1 MQLSALG
8 DVADFIN
15 GAAFKPTD
23 WEEEGRRI
31 IRIQNLND
39 PRKPFNRTTREVPA
53 KYEVHPGT
61 LLVSWSAS
69 LGVFEWQEEDTA
81 LLNQHIF
88 KVVPNERRVS
98 QEYLRHMLERAL
110 VDMSRHHRGSTM
122 VHVNRGEFLGTK
134 IPLPPLAEQRRIAA
148 ILDKA
153 DGLRRKRR
161 EALALLDTLTQSIF
175 VEMFGD
181 PVSNSKG
188 LNRVPFD
195 TVLSDIQSGWSPT
208 CLDRPARDGEWS
220 VLKLSAIT
228 SGRFSDE
235 ENKAMTADNE
245 ERPCLEVQIGDVLF
259 SRKNTRELVAACA
272 YVWDTEPRRM
282 IPDLIFRF
290 RIKEEAQLLPT
301 YLWALLSNPKKRRS
315 VQKLAGGSAG
325 SMPNISK
332 SKLRALEIEL
342 PSMDEQRTFEQAAR
356 RLQDHSQRSVSLL
369 EFADTLFASLQSRAF
384 NGTL

>member
-1 MQLSALG
+1 
-8 DVADFIN
+8 
-15 GAAFKPTD
+15 
-23 WEEEGRRI
+23 
-31 IRIQNLND
+31 
-39 PRKPFNRTTREVPA
+39 
-53 KYEVHPGT
+53 
-61 LLVSWSAS
+61 
-69 LGVFEWQEEDTA
+69 
-81 LLNQHIF
+81 
-88 KVVPNERRVS
+88 
-98 QEYLRHMLERAL
+98 
-110 VDMSRHHRGSTM
+110 
-122 VHVNRGEFLGTK
+122 
-134 IPLPPLAEQRRIAA
+134 
-148 ILDKA
+148 
-153 DGLRRKRR
+153 
-161 EALALLDTLTQSIF
+161 
-175 VEMFGD
+175 
-181 PVSNSKG
+181 
-188 LNRVPFD
+188 
-195 TVLSDIQSGWSPT
+195 
-208 CLDRPARDGEWS
+208 